1 MKSIHNIIHIQ
12 AELYKEDFKSE
23 RHDRE
28 VAHGKIADHEKKY
41 AQDVGELKA
50 ELAQMEENLHQ
61 HKERLADVEQLY
73 QRKERETRSFL
84 EEASKN
90 QQEVQAKTSQVKQYK
105 KQVDTLKAQVCF
117 YICFHDTI
125 GRQINI
131 VVLYLKEIMHGNNF
145 RKAPKS

>member
-1 MKSIHNIIHIQ
+1 MCVHIQ
-12 AELYKEDFKSE
+12 AELYKEDFTSE
-23 RHDRE
+23 RRERE
-28 VAHGKIADHEKKY
+28 VAYGRVADHERKY

-50 ELAQMEENLHQ
+50 KLAQTEKNLLHHQ
-61 HKERLADVEQLY
+61 DRLADVEQLY
-73 QRKERETRSFL
+73 QRREKEMRSVL

-105 KQVDTLKAQVCF
+105 KQVDTLKTQVCF

-131 VVLYLKEIMHGNNF
+131 LVV
-145 RKAPKS
+145 